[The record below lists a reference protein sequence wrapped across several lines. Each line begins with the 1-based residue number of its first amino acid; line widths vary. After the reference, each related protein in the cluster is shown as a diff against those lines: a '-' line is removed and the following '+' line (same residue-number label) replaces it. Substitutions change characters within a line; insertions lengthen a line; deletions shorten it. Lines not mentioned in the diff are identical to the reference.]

1 MIQRPDPVRCTYCN
15 SISDWSSERTDA
27 TMLGEE
33 HACTTCGQQTSSWN
47 EETNQNFEPSK
58 NMYWLEA
65 DPIY

>member
-1 MIQRPDPVRCTYCN
+1 MIERPDPIRCTYCG

-33 HACTTCGQQTSSWN
+33 HACSSCGRQTSSWD
-47 EETNQNFEPSK
+47 EEIAQRLEPGQS
-58 NMYWLEA
+58 MGWLEV

>member
-1 MIQRPDPVRCTYCN
+1 MQRPDPIRCTYCG

-33 HACTTCGQQTSSWN
+33 HACTSCGRQTSSWD
-47 EETNQNFEPSK
+47 EETNQNLEASSA
-58 NMYWLEA
+58 MTWLEA

>member
-1 MIQRPDPVRCTYCN
+1 MIQRPDPICCTYCG

-33 HACTTCGQQTSSWN
+33 HACSSCGEQTSSWD
-47 EETNQNFEPSK
+47 EEPNQQLEPAKS
-58 NMYWLEA
+58 MFWLEA

>member
-1 MIQRPDPVRCTYCN
+1 MQRPDPIRCTYCG

-33 HACTTCGQQTSSWN
+33 HACTSCGQQTSSWD
-47 EETNQNFEPSK
+47 EETNQNLEPAQ

-65 DPIY
+65 NPIY

>member
-1 MIQRPDPVRCTYCN
+1 MQRPDPIRCTYCG

-33 HACTTCGQQTSSWN
+33 HACTSCGLQTSPWN
-47 EETNQNFEPSK
+47 EETNQNLEPAK